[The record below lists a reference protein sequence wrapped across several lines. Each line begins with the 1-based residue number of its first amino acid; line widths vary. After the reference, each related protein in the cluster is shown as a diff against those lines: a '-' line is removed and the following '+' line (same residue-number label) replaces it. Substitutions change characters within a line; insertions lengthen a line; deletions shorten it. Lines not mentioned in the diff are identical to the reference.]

1 MSFIIEEKGG
11 RVGYSGVSLTL
22 LSDLDPGQTR
32 EELQGRKAGV
42 EVGLPGG
49 DDAVTDQVGG
59 SHEQGVGGVCGEG
72 S

>member
-11 RVGYSGVSLTL
+11 EWGTQVSLTL